1 MDERGA
7 RTLVAPGELRPDLM
21 RLIEA
26 PAGGVDCL
34 LAAPGL
40 LPPNAVAA
48 ALAENPTRVMPRSR
62 AFAHRRATLDFFARL
77 VDRLPKTLD
86 WEVALRRWLPA
97 LAVANV
103 RVRHF
108 AEHPVHSR
116 LLSLPERTVVPQAP
130 LVWDGPQAGV
140 ELALELAGAQHHAA
154 RQWFSNLFDRADDI
168 SADVMASIDASWAGA
183 WCSAEDAYYKVL
195 ADYFG
200 ELVHGLD
207 QEGDDN
213 PMLDY
218 LTEFQLEAYTLAR
231 TILAR
236 FGGVFLADVVGLGK
250 TFIALALLSHLQ
262 RRYGEHAVVVAPP
275 AVCSAW
281 QHLAAEFR
289 IELQT
294 VSLGKLEDLDEL
306 TDREIL
312 VVDESHNFRNTGTQ
326 RYEAIQKWLRPDG
339 AASNRKVM
347 LLSATPQNSSPQDGK
362 HQLALFPDNYARLPF
377 AGESLDGW
385 FRDVALGRAA
395 LPDLLQ
401 HVIVRRTRSRIRE
414 AHPNAVLRV
423 KVGPGRYETR
433 PLVFPTRVSG
443 DAECL
448 RYDIEE
454 VYRADFYS
462 ELLLAVQTMRYPL
475 YGLGDYL
482 LPQFA
487 DDARVTGLRRTGTSL
502 RGLFKVLLL
511 KRLESSAHA
520 LAVTLRNLLV
530 RLDAAVD
537 DLARRRVRV
546 GRRRDASALAV
557 MPEDDESDRAEVGNA
572 SDLDAGMFDVA
583 RLQDDLQLDRT
594 TVVRVLGNT
603 EALLARGDAKLARL
617 LEYLRNRSPV
627 QHRTIVFTQFAA
639 TAEYLFGKMEGVGK
653 CEMVTGGSHRP
664 MEIAKRFA
672 PKANRTVVDPERQI
686 DLLISTD
693 ALSEGVNLQ
702 DADTLINYDIHW
714 NPLRL
719 IQRAGR
725 IDRIGSEHAEIHVA
739 SFLPERALEHNLGL
753 EEVLRRRI
761 KEFVETF
768 GEDSHILPSSDKLEL
783 GSVLSAYSGRALDE
797 DDAGSD
803 VFDGLS
809 RHADRLLA
817 LRREDPERFSRV
829 RGMRPG
835 RRALGGPLPTV
846 IATRQGGHWGFWSV
860 DDAADL
866 RAIANQQGLDRMYH
880 HTRAAVPSTCD
891 PAPGFGLDL
900 MEAAAAAFAPTAARV
915 MAQQLEPQLS
925 GEERFVLDQ
934 LEHAKRGTTPNRVA
948 LMEELI
954 AWVRSGR
961 AQAQLRRAARVWK
974 REKLSAP
981 AIADETRVLFARF
994 PPRPVDVGELE
1005 VVAAV
1010 LRGDVEAQEPDTQR

>member
-1 MDERGA
+1 MDEPTP

-21 RLIEA
+21 RLIDA
-26 PAGGVDCL
+26 PMGGLDCL
-34 LAAPGL
+34 VAAPGL
-40 LPPNAVAA
+40 LPPHGVSL
-48 ALAENPTRVMPRSR
+48 ALADAPTRVMPRSR
-62 AFAHRRATLDFFARL
+62 AFAHRRATLDFFARS
-77 VDRLPKTLD
+77 VDRLPKKLE
-86 WEVALRRWLPA
+86 WEAALRRWLLA
-97 LAVANV
+97 LRGGDV

-108 AEHPVHSR
+108 AEHPIHSR
-116 LLSLPERTVVPQAP
+116 LLSLPERSVVPQAP
-130 LVWDGPQAGV
+130 LVWDSPTAGA
-140 ELALELAGAQHHAA
+140 ELVLELAGAQHEAA
-154 RQWFSNLFDRADDI
+154 RRWFSSLFERADDI
-168 SADVMASIDASWAGA
+168 SPEVMASIDASWAGA
-183 WCSAEDAYYKVL
+183 WCTAEDAYYKVL

-200 ELVHGLD
+200 EVVHGLD
-207 QEGDDN
+207 REGDDN

-218 LTEFQLEAYTLAR
+218 LTEFQVEAYAYAR

-262 RRYGEHAVVVAPP
+262 RRYGEHAVIVAPP
-275 AVCSAW
+275 AVCPAW
-281 QHLAAEFR
+281 QQLASEFR
-289 IELQT
+289 VEIRT
-294 VSLGKLEDLDEL
+294 VSLGKLEDLDEVS
-306 TDREIL
+306 DREIL
-312 VVDESHNFRNTGTQ
+312 VVDESHHFRNTGTQ
-326 RYEAIQKWLRPDG
+326 RYEAIQRWLRPEG

-347 LLSATPQNSSPQDGK
+347 LLSATPQNSSPMDVK
-362 HQLALFPDNYARLPF
+362 HQLALFPDNYSRLPF

-401 HVIVRRTRSRIRE
+401 HVVVRRTRSRIRE
-414 AHPNAVLRV
+414 AYPNAVLRV
-423 KVGPGRYETR
+423 KVAPGRYETR

-448 RYDIEE
+448 RYDIEA

-462 ELLLAVQTMRYPL
+462 DLLLAVQTMRYPL
-475 YGLGDYL
+475 YGLGDYV

-487 DDARVTGLRRTGTSL
+487 DDPRVAGLRRTGTSL
-502 RGLFKVLLL
+502 RGLIKVLLL

-520 LAVTLRNLLV
+520 LAVTLRNLLG
-530 RLDAAVD
+530 RIDTAGD
-537 DLARRRVRV
+537 DLGRRRVRV

-557 MPEDDESDRAEVGNA
+557 VPEDDESDRAEVGSA
-572 SDLDAGMFDVA
+572 TDLDSGMFDAA
-583 RLQDDLQLDRT
+583 RLQDDLQLDRAT
-594 TVVRVLGNT
+594 LVRVLTHT
-603 EALLARGDAKLARL
+603 EALLERGDAKLTRL
-617 LEYLRNRSPV
+617 LEYLGDRSPV
-627 QHRTIVFTQFAA
+627 DHRTIVFTQFAA
-639 TAEYLFGKMEGVGK
+639 TAEYLFSKVAGIGR
-653 CEMVTGGSHRP
+653 CEMVTGSSHRP
-664 MEIAKRFA
+664 MEIARRFA
-672 PKANRTVVDPERQI
+672 PKANRVDVEPGRQI

-768 GEDSHILPSSDKLEL
+768 GEDSHILPSSDKLDL
-783 GSVLSAYSGRALDE
+783 GTVLSAYSGQALLE

-803 VFDGLS
+803 ALDGLS
-809 RHADRLLA
+809 RHADRLLM
-817 LRREDPERFSRV
+817 LRRDDPDRFSRI
-829 RGMRPG
+829 RDMRPG
-835 RRALGGPLPTV
+835 RRTLGGPQPTV
-846 IATRQGGHWGFWSV
+846 IATRQGWHWGFWST
-860 DDAADL
+860 DEADEL
-866 RAIANQQGLDRMYH
+866 RAIEVQQGLDRMYR
-880 HTRAAVPSTCD
+880 HTRGDTPTAPDS
-891 PAPGFGLDL
+891 APGYGLDL

-925 GEERFVLDQ
+925 GDERFVLDQ
-934 LEHAKRGTTPNRVA
+934 LEHAKRTTPANRIA

-961 AQAQLRRAARVWK
+961 AQAALRRAARVWK

-994 PPRPVDVGELE
+994 PPRPVEVGELE
-1005 VVAAV
+1005 VVAAI
-1010 LRGDVEAQEPDTQR
+1010 LKRDT